1 MGKNDLNRLVALA
14 SQIADENAYVYGKQI
29 IKNHID
35 KEIFRPD
42 SFIKLATDGTIIPL
56 TDPAPTD
63 PAPTGPAPTGPAP
76 TGPAPTGP
84 TPPPAGKGPKKGLFQ
99 SKLKFALEK
108 PFKYDNDSDTAAL
121 ALRFFEQMQK
131 EVSGG
136 SPNVLKNYGLA
147 AGQSFEDFWIAL
159 KPVLDKKL
167 ITVDY
172 GVATVGPSG
181 RGGEKILSVFALGY
195 DFTDKGKL
203 NMIQMASVLQRER
216 LRVIKGVFQSVSDTT
231 KDTAKTILNWWDA
244 LSGSLGRK

>member
-1 MGKNDLNRLVALA
+1 MGKNDLNKLVALA

-29 IKNHID
+29 KKNHID

-42 SFIKLATDGTIIPL
+42 SFIKLAV
-56 TDPAPTD
+56 APSG
-63 PAPTGPAPTGPAP
+63 PPPPPPPPSGPTPPGPTPPGPTPSGPTPSGPA
-76 TGPAPTGP
+76 
-84 TPPPAGKGPKKGLFQ
+84 PPPAGKGPKKGLFQ
-99 SKLKFALEK
+99 SKLKFALDK
-108 PFKYDNDSDTAAL
+108 PFKYDNDSDTASL
-121 ALRFFEQMQK
+121 ALRFFAEMQK

-159 KPVLDKKL
+159 KPALDRKL
-167 ITVDY
+167 ITTNY
-172 GVATVGPSG
+172 GVATVGQGG
-181 RGGEKILSVFALGY
+181 RGGEEVRSVFALGY
-195 DFTDKGKL
+195 DFPDGGKL

-231 KDTAKTILNWWDA
+231 KDTAKTFLNWWDA